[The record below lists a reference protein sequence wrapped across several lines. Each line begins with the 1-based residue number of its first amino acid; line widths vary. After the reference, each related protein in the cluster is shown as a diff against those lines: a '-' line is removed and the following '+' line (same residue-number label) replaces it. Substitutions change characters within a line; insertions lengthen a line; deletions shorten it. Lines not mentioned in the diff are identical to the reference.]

1 MTGEDNTRFS
11 PFKEFNTS
19 VSDWFTNFSLVEFEE
34 SVAGKSGAGFLDETR
49 TKLLVTLLQLDC
61 GNFGLFGLV
70 YLASRNCSQA
80 MVYLLC
86 FKLRQQI

>member
-34 SVAGKSGAGFLDETR
+34 SVAGKSGAKFLQDQTAN
-49 TKLLVTLLQLDC
+49 KIISYASIIYAVII
-61 GNFGLFGLV
+61 GLFSL
-70 YLASRNCSQA
+70 
-80 MVYLLC
+80 
-86 FKLRQQI
+86 

>member
-34 SVAGKSGAGFLDETR
+34 SVAGKSGAKFLQD
-49 TKLLVTLLQLDC
+49 
-61 GNFGLFGLV
+61 FG
-70 YLASRNCSQA
+70 
-80 MVYLLC
+80 
-86 FKLRQQI
+86 KI